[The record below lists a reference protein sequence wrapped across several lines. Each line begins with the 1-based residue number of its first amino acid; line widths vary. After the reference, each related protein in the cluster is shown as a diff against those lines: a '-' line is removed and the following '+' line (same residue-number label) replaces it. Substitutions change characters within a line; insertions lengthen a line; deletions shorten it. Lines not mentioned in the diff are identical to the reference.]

1 MTRTLDQLSL
11 DDVLGASG
19 LFAQKLAGYEP
30 RVAQRAMAELV
41 AHGLE
46 HGGVSLIE
54 AGTGTGKT
62 FAYLVPALLSGARVV
77 ISTGTRALQDQIALR
92 DVPTL
97 ARLLDD
103 DLPVAVLK
111 GLSNYVCL
119 RRHQELLASAE
130 GVSRPEIVR
139 HLPVVQSFVQRAVSG
154 EKRELPEVP
163 EDAPIWS
170 LIESGSDTRM
180 GARCRFFDDCFVTR
194 ARVAAEAAS
203 VVVVNHHLFF
213 ADLALR
219 SRGASVI
226 PPYDAVVFDEAH
238 QIGDVMTELF
248 GLVISGPRV
257 DRLMRDADRLM
268 SSLRVESPI
277 SDRLFRKVLLATSDL
292 LDVLGTLRAPNGGGD
307 ARRTLSSEDRE
318 AFRDHL
324 FDLEAAL
331 EAAGAHVRGCVDPED
346 RAHDVLPL
354 LARRFDELRND
365 LLSVIEGGHGLVV
378 WLERGRGRRA
388 GAVLGASPVDVS
400 RHFREEVIERTRT
413 VILTSATLGAG
424 LGSSRAERVSEPPA
438 EPRGERRGGRTGESR
453 VVSDDEVAAPTEDA
467 PRSRSEPS
475 PFSFVRRELG
485 IEGEVDELL
494 LPSPFDYARQA
505 ALYLPE
511 LPDPRD
517 PSFAAA
523 ARDEI
528 DALVTASSGG
538 AFVLTT
544 SVRALEDL
552 SRHLAP
558 TLRRRGLEVLVQ
570 GELPKHLLLD
580 RFRTHGHAVLFA
592 TLGFWEGVDVPG
604 QALRLVVLDRVPFD
618 VPTDPLVRAR
628 CERIEEDGGSAFKEY
643 LLPSAALTLRQGF
656 GRLVRTERDRGLV
669 AILDARMRHKGY
681 GKLLLRALPNAGRV
695 EVRAEAVAFLEEI
708 RASHA

>member
-1 MTRTLDQLSL
+1 MSRTLDQLTL
-11 DDVLGASG
+11 DDVLGAGG

-30 RVAQRAMAELV
+30 RPAQRAMAELV

-119 RRHQELLASAE
+119 RRHQELLSSVE
-130 GVSRPEIVR
+130 GVSRPEIVK
-139 HLPVVQSFVQRAVSG
+139 HLPVVQSFVQRAVTG

-170 LIESGSDTRM
+170 LVESGSDTRM

-257 DRLMRDADRLM
+257 DRLVRDADRLM
-268 SSLRVESPI
+268 ASLRVESPI
-277 SDRLFRKVLLATSDL
+277 SERLFRKVLLATSDL
-292 LDVLGTLRAPNGGGD
+292 LDVLGTLKAPGGGRSD

-318 AFRDHL
+318 VFRDHL

-378 WLERGRGRRA
+378 WLESGRARGGRG

-400 RHFREEVIERTRT
+400 RHFRDEVIERTRA

-424 LGSSRAERVSEPPA
+424 LGAAGGSASAERTSEPPKT
-438 EPRGERRGGRTGESR
+438 PESR
-453 VVSDDEVAAPTEDA
+453 VVPEVDEVIASEEVA
-467 PRSRSEPS
+467 SRPPSAPS
-475 PFSFVRRELG
+475 PFAFVRRELG

-517 PSFAAA
+517 PSFSAA
-523 ARDEI
+523 AREEI
-528 DALVTASSGG
+528 EALITASSGG
-538 AFVLTT
+538 AFMLTT
-544 SVRALEDL
+544 SMRVLEDL

-570 GELPKHLLLD
+570 GELPKHLVLE
-580 RFRTHGHAVLFA
+580 RFRAHGHAVLFA

-604 QALRLVVLDRVPFD
+604 HALRLVVLDRVPFD
-618 VPTDPLVRAR
+618 VPTDPLVKAR

-669 AILDARMRHKGY
+669 AILDARMRNKGY
-681 GKLLLRALPNAGRV
+681 GKLLLRALPNARRI
-695 EVRAEAVAFLEEI
+695 EARADALAFLEEI
-708 RASHA
+708 RAAHV